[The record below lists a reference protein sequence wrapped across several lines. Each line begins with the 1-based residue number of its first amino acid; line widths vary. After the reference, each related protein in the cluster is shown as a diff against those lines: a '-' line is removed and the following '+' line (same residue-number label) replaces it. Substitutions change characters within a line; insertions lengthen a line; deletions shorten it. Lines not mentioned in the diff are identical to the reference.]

1 MRFRLATL
9 AAILATGM
17 SLAPRGAAAADKATL
32 ACIQSAEEGERAR
45 KAGEL
50 LHARELFAQCSAHEC
65 PTMLRK
71 DCSSWLED
79 ADRQVPSIV
88 LGAHDGEG
96 RDVVDARVSVDGA
109 LVREQLDGNP
119 IALDPGSH
127 VVRFERVGVAP
138 VEVHVVLRA
147 GEKNRPVLATLAPPA
162 PAVPIPPAAGT
173 TTPGPAAPPAPAGQ
187 GGHVPAGAWV
197 LGGVAVAAF
206 GVFGVLGSI
215 GQNDANTLRG
225 TCAPGCTDSQ
235 VQSVHLKLIGADVGL
250 GVGVLSLAGAV
261 WIAIRG
267 LTRSP
272 TQAATGTTTWQLVLQ
287 PSQNAMRGGLFVR
300 F

>member
-1 MRFRLATL
+1 MRFRLAIL
-9 AAILATGM
+9 AACVW
-17 SLAPRGAAAADKATL
+17 LAPFEAAAADKAAL

-65 PTMLRK
+65 PTMLRR
-71 DCSSWLED
+71 DCTSWLED

-88 LGAHDGEG
+88 LGAHDGDG
-96 RDVVDARVSVDGA
+96 RDVVDARVSIDGA

-127 VVRFERVGVAP
+127 VVRFERVGIAP
-138 VEVHVVLRA
+138 VEVHVVVRA
-147 GEKNRPVLATLAPPA
+147 GEKNRPVLATLAPPPPVVPVT
-162 PAVPIPPAAGT
+162 PASATPPPT
-173 TTPGPAAPPAPAGQ
+173 PAAPTAPAGQ
-187 GGHVPAGAWV
+187 GRSVPAGAWV

-206 GVFGVLGSI
+206 GVFGVLGTI
-215 GQNDANTLRG
+215 GSNDANTLRA

-235 VQSVHLKLIGADVGL
+235 VQPVHLKLIGADIGL
-250 GVGVLSLAGAV
+250 GVGVLSLVGAV
-261 WIAIRG
+261 WIAVRG
-267 LTRSP
+267 LTRAQTAS
-272 TQAATGTTTWQLVLQ
+272 AATWELVVQ
-287 PSQNAMRGGLFVR
+287 PSSNAMRGGLLVR